1 MPVLAASAV
10 VIALLPGEGPPSSA
24 AASGLTASAGSA
36 PPSGL
41 ALAAAAGRTYYVST
55 RGNDRSSGAIGAP
68 MRTISA
74 AVERAGSGDTV
85 AIRRGTYHES
95 VKVPDAKRLTL
106 RAHAGE
112 KVVLDGT
119 RRVTGWS
126 RTGKY
131 AVARWTTRFDA
142 SPTYTWG
149 RPDNAEE
156 GWQFVNRRHPMAA
169 HPDQVWVGSTR
180 LRQVGSVAALR
191 PGTFYADYAG
201 GRLYLGRPPDGR
213 EVRASALS
221 KALSLRSAG
230 TVVSGIDVRRYAPSV
245 PHMGAVTVTGA
256 RTRLTDVSI
265 DQNATTG
272 LHVAARHVVL
282 DRVRT
287 RANGMIGATATYA
300 DGLRVA
306 RMTSR
311 GNNTEQFNTSPVA
324 GGMKVGRTRDV
335 VVRRSVF
342 RGNRGTGLW
351 LDESVEGARVLDS
364 RFVRNVRHGLSAEIS
379 ANVLVAGN
387 LVKNNRGH
395 GVKVNN
401 TGGVSIWNN
410 TIVGNGRAVNVVQDA
425 RRPSSRTTAGRD
437 PRRTF
442 PDRRMT
448 WRITRVTIRNNILA
462 VNPRRGN
469 CVLCVEDYTGR
480 RTARQ
485 MGITAKGNVYR
496 RPGKRPAW
504 LVVWSRGSRDPATFR
519 TVAQFRR
526 ATAQERRHLHVRR
539 KRVAT
544 SSGTA
549 TRFVARKA
557 RRIATPLPASIATA
571 TSRARGLRVL
581 GRWR

>member
-1 MPVLAASAV
+1 M
-10 VIALLPGEGPPSSA
+10 
-24 AASGLTASAGSA
+24 
-36 PPSGL
+36 
-41 ALAAAAGRTYYVST
+41 LAAAAGRTYYVST
-55 RGNDRSSGAIGAP
+55 RGNDGASGTIGAP
-68 MRTISA
+68 MRTIGA
-74 AVERAGSGDTV
+74 AVSRAGSGDTI

-95 VKVPDAKRLTL
+95 VKVPDAKRLTI

-112 KVVLDGT
+112 AVVLDGS

-126 RTGKY
+126 RSGRH

-142 SPTYTWG
+142 SPTYSWG
-149 RPDNAEE
+149 VPDNRAE
-156 GWQFVNRRHPMAA
+156 GWQFVNRRFPMAA
-169 HPDQVWVGSTR
+169 HPDQVWVGGRR
-180 LRQVGSVAALR
+180 LRQVGSVASLR
-191 PGTFYADYAG
+191 AGTFFVDYTRG
-201 GRLYLGRPPDGR
+201 LLYLGSPPGGR
-213 EVRASALS
+213 EVRASALA
-221 KALSLRSAG
+221 KALSLRAPG

-245 PHMGAVTVTGA
+245 PHMGAVTITGA

-272 LHVAARHVVL
+272 LHVAARNVVL

-287 RANGMIGATATYA
+287 RANGMIGASATYA
-300 DGLRVA
+300 DGLHIS
-306 RMTSR
+306 RMTSKS
-311 GNNTEQFNTSPVA
+311 NNTEHFNTAPVA
-324 GGMKVGRTRDV
+324 GGMKIGRARNI

-351 LDESVEGARVLDS
+351 LDESVEGAKVLDS

-379 ANVLVAGN
+379 ANVLIAGN
-387 LVKNNRGH
+387 HVKNNRGH

-401 TGGVSIWNN
+401 TGSVSIWNN

-437 PRRTF
+437 PRRAF

-448 WRITRVTIRNNILA
+448 WRISRVTIRNNILA

-485 MGITAKGNVYR
+485 MGVTAKGNVYR

-526 ATAQERRHLHVRR
+526 ATAQERRHLLVRR
-539 KRVAT
+539 KKVAT
-544 SSGTA
+544 RSGTA

-557 RRIATPLPASIATA
+557 RRIATPLPAGIAIATA
-571 TSRARGLRVL
+571 RARGLRVL